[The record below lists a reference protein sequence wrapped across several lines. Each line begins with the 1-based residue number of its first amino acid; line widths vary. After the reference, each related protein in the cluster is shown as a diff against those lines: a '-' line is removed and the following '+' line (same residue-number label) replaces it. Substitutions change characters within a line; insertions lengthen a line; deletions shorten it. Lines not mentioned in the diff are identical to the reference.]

1 MKIWKD
7 SLTEIYFREE
17 QRRLLFWFLIH
28 KMRDTIQQSLEKA
41 QKIALFGHEHID
53 GDALGSIL
61 GLGKLLEKQGKQVSY
76 FTPHQPS
83 RVFDFLQL
91 GEKVQ
96 YQFDYGEYD
105 LLVFLDFN
113 QYQRI

>member
-1 MKIWKD
+1 
-7 SLTEIYFREE
+7 
-17 QRRLLFWFLIH
+17 
-28 KMRDTIQQSLEKA
+28 MRDTIQQSLEKA

-61 GLGKLLEKQGKQVSY
+61 GLGKQVSY

-91 GEKVQ
+91 GAKVQ

>member
-1 MKIWKD
+1 MQ
-7 SLTEIYFREE
+7 EN
-17 QRRLLFWFLIH
+17 
-28 KMRDTIQQSLEKA
+28 IQQCLEKA

-91 GEKVQ
+91 GEKIQ